1 LSIECGHE
9 YRDLRIIGKIAVLA
23 MLGPALSG
31 TAQAACSA
39 ANQYN
44 FSFAN
49 QTPATLN
56 YANTYTYTATSTALG
71 NQNFN
76 VDWIVN
82 GTSSTIVA
90 GQQMP
95 AIGNLITDGVAANNL
110 VVGVIFTARTTDV
123 SVNTRVVVTRFN
135 FATPIRDF
143 TAQINDIDFTSN
155 QFRDW
160 LQVNGINGASNY
172 DPALSTP
179 FGTNNTV
186 PGPHSNASSSQ
197 LVGATVVP
205 LSLTIRQSGG
215 TGASGNNSTT
225 GTITAVFAQPVTQV
239 EIRYGNYPLST
250 GETVTGQQAIGIQS
264 ISYCPMPVLSV
275 TKASAPFSTT
285 GTDPNRFN
293 IPGAD
298 VIYTLTVSNS
308 NSSPVDVG
316 TMVLSDPLP
325 STMTFYNGDIDD
337 AGPLTTNFEFAP
349 GSSGLTF
356 AAANLGYSNNGG
368 SSYAYSPSAG
378 YDAAVNAIRL
388 SPQGTMAA
396 NSSFSIKFRTR
407 IK

>member
-1 LSIECGHE
+1 MDVHKKLV
-9 YRDLRIIGKIAVLA
+9 LVAIACAGLPGV
-23 MLGPALSG
+23 
-31 TAQAACSA
+31 AQAACST
-39 ANQYN
+39 ANLYS
-44 FSFAN
+44 FSFAS
-49 QTPATLN
+49 QSPATLN
-56 YANTYTYTATSTALG
+56 YANSYTYTANSTALG

-110 VVGVIFTARTTDV
+110 VVGVIFTARTADV

-135 FATPIRDF
+135 FSTPIRDF
-143 TAQINDIDFTSN
+143 TAQINDIDFNAN

-197 LVGATVVP
+197 LVGATVAP
-205 LSLTIRQSGG
+205 LSLTVRQSGG
-215 TGASGNNSTT
+215 TGASGNNATT

-250 GETVTGQQAIGIQS
+250 GETATGQQAIGIQS
-264 ISYCPMPVLSV
+264 ISYCPMPALSV
-275 TKASAPFSTT
+275 AKASSPFSAT

-316 TMVLSDPLP
+316 TMVLNDLLP

-337 AGPLTTNFEFAP
+337 AGPLTTNFEFFP

-356 AAANLGYSNNGG
+356 TGANLGYSNNGG
-368 SSYAYSPSAG
+368 STYAYSPAAG
-378 YDAAVNAIRL
+378 YDTAVNAIRL
-388 SPQGTMAA
+388 NPQGTMAA
-396 NSSFSIKFRTR
+396 NSSFSIRFRTR

>member
-1 LSIECGHE
+1 MSIECGHE
-9 YRDLRIIGKIAVLA
+9 YRDLTIIGKIAVLA
-23 MLGPALSG
+23 MLSVTLSG
-31 TAQAACSA
+31 VADAACSA

-44 FSFAN
+44 FDFAS
-49 QTPATLN
+49 QAPATLN
-56 YANTYTYTATSTALG
+56 YANTYTYAATSTALG
-71 NQNFN
+71 NQNFTL
-76 VDWIVN
+76 DWIVN

-135 FATPIRDF
+135 FSTPIRDF
-143 TAQINDIDFTSN
+143 TAQINDIDFNAN

-197 LVGATVVP
+197 LVGATVAP
-205 LSLTIRQSGG
+205 LALTIRQSGG
-215 TGASGNNSTT
+215 TSASGNNSNT
-225 GTITAVFAQPVTQV
+225 GTISAVFAQPVTQV
-239 EIRYGNYPLST
+239 EIRYGNYPLSV

-275 TKASAPFSTT
+275 TKASAPFSLV

-316 TMVLSDPLP
+316 SMILSDPLP
-325 STMTFYNGDIDD
+325 PAMTFYNGDIDD
-337 AGPLTTNFEFAP
+337 AGPLTTNFEFVP

-356 AAANLGYSNNGG
+356 AGANLGYSNNGG
-368 SSYAYSPSAG
+368 STYAYSPSVG

>member
-1 LSIECGHE
+1 M
-9 YRDLRIIGKIAVLA
+9 RIIGKIALMA
-23 MLGPALSG
+23 MLSPALSG
-31 TAQAACSA
+31 VAQASCSA

-44 FSFAN
+44 FNFAS
-49 QTPATLN
+49 QAPATLN

-71 NQNFN
+71 SQNFS

-95 AIGNLITDGVAANNL
+95 AISNLITDGVAANNL
-110 VVGVIFTARTTDV
+110 VLGAIFTARTTDV
-123 SVNTRVVVTRFN
+123 SVNTRVVVTRFT

-143 TAQINDIDFTSN
+143 TAQINDVDFNTD

-197 LVGATVVP
+197 LVGATAAP
-205 LSLTIRQSGG
+205 LTLTVRQSGG
-215 TGASGNNSTT
+215 TSASGNNSTT
-225 GTITAVFAQPVTQV
+225 GTISAVFAQPVTQV
-239 EIRYGNYPLST
+239 EVRYGNYPLSA
-250 GETVTGQQAIGIQS
+250 GETVTGQQAIGIQT

-275 TKASAPFSTT
+275 TKASAPFSVV

-316 TMVLSDPLP
+316 TMILSDPLP
-325 STMTFYNGDIDD
+325 SAMTFYNGDIDD
-337 AGPLTTNFEFAP
+337 AGPLTTNYEFTP
-349 GSSGLTF
+349 GTSGLTF

-368 SSYAYSPSAG
+368 STYAYSPAAG

-407 IK
+407 VK

>member
-1 LSIECGHE
+1 M
-9 YRDLRIIGKIAVLA
+9 RIIGKIALMA
-23 MLGPALSG
+23 MLSPALSG
-31 TAQAACSA
+31 VAQASCSA

-44 FSFAN
+44 FNFAS
-49 QTPATLN
+49 QAPATLN

-71 NQNFN
+71 SQNFS

-95 AIGNLITDGVAANNL
+95 AISNLITDGVAANNL
-110 VVGVIFTARTTDV
+110 VLGAIFTARTTDV
-123 SVNTRVVVTRFN
+123 SVNTRVVVTRFT

-143 TAQINDIDFTSN
+143 TAQINDVDFNTD

-197 LVGATVVP
+197 LVGATAAP
-205 LSLTIRQSGG
+205 LTLTVRQSGG
-215 TGASGNNSTT
+215 TSASGNNSTT
-225 GTITAVFAQPVTQV
+225 GTISAVFAQPVTQV
-239 EIRYGNYPLST
+239 EVRYGNYPLSA
-250 GETVTGQQAIGIQS
+250 GETVTGQQAIGIQT

-275 TKASAPFSTT
+275 TKASAPFSVV

-316 TMVLSDPLP
+316 TMILSDPLP
-325 STMTFYNGDIDD
+325 SAMTFYNGDIDD
-337 AGPLTTNFEFAP
+337 AGPLTTNYEFTP
-349 GSSGLTF
+349 GTSGLTF
-356 AAANLGYSNNGG
+356 TAANLGYSNNGG
-368 SSYAYSPSAG
+368 STYAYAPAAG
-378 YDAAVNAIRL
+378 YDSAVNAIRL

-407 IK
+407 VK

>member
-1 LSIECGHE
+1 VDVHKKLV
-9 YRDLRIIGKIAVLA
+9 LVAIACAGLPGV
-23 MLGPALSG
+23 
-31 TAQAACSA
+31 AQAACSA
-39 ANQYN
+39 ANLYS
-44 FSFAN
+44 FSFAS
-49 QTPATLN
+49 QSPATLN
-56 YANTYTYTATSTALG
+56 YANSYTYTANSTALG

-135 FATPIRDF
+135 FSTPIRDF
-143 TAQINDIDFTSN
+143 TAQINDIDFNAN

-172 DPALSTP
+172 DPAFSTP

-197 LVGATVVP
+197 LVGATVAP
-205 LSLTIRQSGG
+205 LSLTVRQSGG
-215 TGASGNNSTT
+215 TGASGNNATT

-250 GETVTGQQAIGIQS
+250 GETATGQQAIGIQS
-264 ISYCPMPVLSV
+264 ISYCPMPALSV
-275 TKASAPFSTT
+275 AKGSSPFSTT

-316 TMVLSDPLP
+316 TMVLNDLLP

-337 AGPLTTNFEFAP
+337 AGPLTTNFEFVP

-356 AAANLGYSNNGG
+356 TGANLGYSNNGG
-368 SSYAYSPSAG
+368 STYAYSPAAG
-378 YDAAVNAIRL
+378 YDTAVNAIRL
-388 SPQGTMAA
+388 NPQGTMAA
-396 NSSFSIKFRTR
+396 NSSFSIRFRTR

>member
-1 LSIECGHE
+1 MSIECGHE

-31 TAQAACSA
+31 VAQAACSA

-44 FSFAN
+44 FDFAS
-49 QTPATLN
+49 QAPATLN

-71 NQNFN
+71 NQNFT

-123 SVNTRVVVTRFN
+123 SVNTRVIVTRFN
-135 FATPIRDF
+135 FSTPIRDF
-143 TAQINDIDFTSN
+143 TAQINDIDFN
-155 QFRDW
+155 ADQFRDW

-172 DPALSTP
+172 DPALTTP

-197 LVGATVVP
+197 LVGATVTP
-205 LSLTIRQSGG
+205 LALTIRQSGG
-215 TGASGNNSTT
+215 TSASGNNSTT
-225 GTITAVFAQPVTQV
+225 GTISAVFAQPVTQV
-239 EIRYGNYPLST
+239 EIRYGNYPLSV

-264 ISYCPMPVLSV
+264 ISYCPMPVLNV

-285 GTDPNRFN
+285 GSDPNRFA

-316 TMVLSDPLP
+316 TMVLNDPLP
-325 STMTFYNGDIDD
+325 PGMTFYNGDIDD
-337 AGPLTTNFEFAP
+337 AGPLTTNFEFVP
-349 GSSGLTF
+349 GTSGLTF
-356 AAANLGYSNNGG
+356 TGVNLGYSNNGG
-368 SSYAYSPSAG
+368 STYAYSPTAG
-378 YDAAVNAIRL
+378 YDAVVNAIRL

>member
-1 LSIECGHE
+1 MLS
-9 YRDLRIIGKIAVLA
+9 
-23 MLGPALSG
+23 PALSG
-31 TAQAACSA
+31 AAQAACSA

-44 FSFAN
+44 FDFAS
-49 QTPATLN
+49 QAPATLN

-71 NQNFN
+71 NQNFT

-82 GTSSTIVA
+82 GTSSTVVA

-135 FATPIRDF
+135 FSTPIRDF
-143 TAQINDIDFTSN
+143 TAQINDIDFNAN

-172 DPALSTP
+172 DPALTTP

-197 LVGATVVP
+197 LVGATAAP
-205 LSLTIRQSGG
+205 LSLSVRQSGG
-215 TGASGNNSTT
+215 TSASGNNSTT
-225 GTITAVFAQPVTQV
+225 GTISAVFAQPVTQV
-239 EIRYGNYPLST
+239 EIRYGNYPLSV

-264 ISYCPMPVLSV
+264 ISYCPMPVLNV
-275 TKASAPFSTT
+275 TKVSSPFSTT

-316 TMVLSDPLP
+316 TMVLNDPLP
-325 STMTFYNGDIDD
+325 PAMTFYNGDIDD
-337 AGPLTTNFEFAP
+337 TGPLTTNFEFVP
-349 GSSGLTF
+349 GTSGLSFTG
-356 AAANLGYSNNGG
+356 ANLGYSNNGG
-368 SSYAYSPSAG
+368 STYAYSPAAG
-378 YDAAVNAIRL
+378 YDAVVNAIRL